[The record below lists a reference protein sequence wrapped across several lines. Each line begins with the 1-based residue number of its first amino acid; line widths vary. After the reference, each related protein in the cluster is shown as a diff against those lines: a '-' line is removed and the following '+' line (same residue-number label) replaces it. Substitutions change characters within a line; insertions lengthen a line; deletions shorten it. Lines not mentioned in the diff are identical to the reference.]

1 MKTSHTKIFIPALF
15 RCALFVLLL
24 FTALSSSLQAQED
37 NASPPD
43 SLDQDLWYQLGKRA
57 ASRPDKRSIEQAI
70 VYFRKAINVAPEDPA
85 PYLAMAEAYINGIW
99 YYGIDFSLID
109 SAVTAAE
116 RALSLDS
123 SLSDTYRVL
132 SRLYHA
138 KGDEGKNVDVLE
150 RAVARF
156 DLDSRFFFELGN
168 AYLREGRPV
177 RAIRSLNRAM
187 ALDSIAEIPLRLG
200 WAYLD
205 LAEYARAESLFTNY
219 IGIAPELADG
229 HHGLGLSLICRGKAD
244 RAVAHYMELERVR
257 SLSSQMRCQ
266 YAEAM
271 VFADMPD
278 EALPYLEELEMNDP
292 WSVPASAVRSA
303 STLLGYVYWKKGE
316 KEKAQELF
324 NRALEEIPKRI
335 GYGNRQWELRY
346 EMASIYA
353 LLGDR
358 PHAYEWLEKAVERHW
373 LLYPLALQDPFFADL
388 RGFRVFRSIIGDV
401 KQTVERM
408 RAELTAGSLR

>member
-1 MKTSHTKIFIPALF
+1 MKISNTKALIFALS
-15 RCALFVLLL
+15 RRALFVLLL
-24 FTALSSSLQAQED
+24 FTALPGMLRAQDD
-37 NASPPD
+37 NVPPSD
-43 SLDQDLWYQLGKRA
+43 SLNQDLWYQLGKRA
-57 ASRPDKRSIEQAI
+57 ASRPDKQSIERAI
-70 VYFRKAINVAPEDPA
+70 GYFRKAIDVNPGDPA
-85 PYLAMAEAYINGIW
+85 PYLAMAEAYIDGIW
-99 YYGIDFSLID
+99 YYGLDFSLVD
-109 SAVTAAE
+109 SAITAAA

-123 SLSDTYRVL
+123 SSADAYRAL

-138 KGDEGKNVDVLE
+138 RGDESKNIDVLE
-150 RAVARF
+150 RAIVRF
-156 DLDSRFFFELGN
+156 ASNSWFSFELGN

-187 ALDSIAEIPLRLG
+187 ALDSIAEISLRLG

-205 LAEYARAESLFTNY
+205 LAEYSRAESLFTSY
-219 IGIAPELADG
+219 IDSAPEIADG
-229 HHGLGLSLICRGKAD
+229 HHGLGLSLICREKAD
-244 RAVAHYMELERVR
+244 RAVAHYMELERTR
-257 SLSSQMRCQ
+257 SLGSRMRCQ

-271 VFADMPD
+271 IFADMAE

-316 KEKAQELF
+316 KEKAKKIF
-324 NRALEEIPKRI
+324 DRVLEEIPKRI

-358 PHAYEWLEKAVERHW
+358 PRAYEWLEKAVQRHW
-373 LLYPLALQDPFFADL
+373 LLYPLALEDPFFADL
-388 RGFRVFRSIIGDV
+388 RGFRAFRSIIGNV

-408 RAELTAGSLR
+408 RAELNAGPTQ